1 MRIGLDF
8 DNTIVSYDALF
19 YKVACEKKLIS
30 PDHFLN
36 KLLLRDY
43 LRKTGRELQ
52 WTEMQGEVYGI
63 RMNEAQAFP
72 GVIDFIVKSK
82 EVGHT
87 LTIIS
92 HKTRYPFIGPKYDL
106 QAAANEWIHQNLT
119 LKNNPLFEPN
129 QIFFEATKEMKI
141 NRIEELDCNIFIDDL
156 PEILLAEN
164 FYKNAKRILFDP
176 EKNHNNITCQFK
188 SFSSWEDISEHLSI
202 K

>member
-36 KLLLRDY
+36 KLLIRDY

-52 WTEMQGEVYGI
+52 WTEMQGEVYGM
-63 RMNEAQAFP
+63 RMNEAQVFP

-82 EVGHT
+82 EAGHT

-92 HKTRYPFIGPKYDL
+92 HKTRFPFIGPKYDL
-106 QAAANEWIHQNLT
+106 QAAANEWINQNLT
-119 LKNNPLFEPN
+119 LKNNPLFAPN
-129 QIFFEATKEMKI
+129 QIFFETTKEMKI

-156 PEILLAEN
+156 PEILLAKN
-164 FYKNAKRILFDP
+164 FYKNARRILFDP
-176 EKNHNNITCQFK
+176 EKNHNNIPCQFK
-188 SFSSWEDISEHLSI
+188 SFSSWADILEHLSL